1 MSESTATLH
10 PDDITELTDALAA
23 ADPRTAVLQAILSI
37 AAERMNVIMFS
48 ASRCHV
54 ASLELERL
62 YSSDSGA
69 YPVGLMK
76 SKRGTSWAR
85 HVIQNR
91 QVFVGEGPLEMAAAF
106 DDQDKMASLGLRSII
121 NVPMTLPG
129 GELGVLNFG
138 RALERVSPADV
149 TLARFLALAA
159 SAGFA
164 LRRD

>member
-1 MSESTATLH
+1 MIDSTGTLH
-10 PDDITELTDALAA
+10 PGDVTALTDALAA
-23 ADPRTAVLQAILSI
+23 ADPRTAVLQAIQSI
-37 AAERMNVIMFS
+37 AAERMSVTMFS

-54 ASLELERL
+54 GSLELERI
-62 YSSDSGA
+62 YSSDTTA
-69 YPVGLMK
+69 YPVGLLK

-106 DDQDKMASLGLRSII
+106 DDQDKMAKLGLRSII

-149 TLARFLALAA
+149 TLARFLAIAA

-164 LRRD
+164 LRRG